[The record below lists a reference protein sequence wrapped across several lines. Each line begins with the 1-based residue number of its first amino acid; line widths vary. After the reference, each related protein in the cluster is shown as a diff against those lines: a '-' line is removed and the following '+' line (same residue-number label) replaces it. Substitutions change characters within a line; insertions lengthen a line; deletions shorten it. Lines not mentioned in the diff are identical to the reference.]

1 MKVWFD
7 GKIQPV
13 GESTVSV
20 MSHALHYGTA
30 VFEGIRSYKT
40 DFGYSPF
47 KLDAHILRLFR
58 SARAVGLQIPFSEE
72 EIGDAI
78 HQVMIENDLQ
88 EAYIRP
94 LAFFGEG
101 SMGLDVKSAARAN
114 PTHLMISAWS
124 WPSYFDGPGRG
135 LRATVSVHRR
145 RFSSPT
151 LSQAKAAGHYL
162 SSCCAHM
169 EAKGRGFDEAILL
182 DDENHLAEATAANLF
197 LVRDGLVST
206 PLPRNALRGITRETV
221 MELARAAGYRVVE
234 RSSTVADLL
243 NADEVFLT
251 GTACE
256 VVPVV
261 EVDGQAIGAGTV
273 GSVTFRIARLY
284 AQEIRRASTAGT
296 PRPTRPADRG
306 QSTARQM

>member
-1 MKVWFD
+1 MNIWFD
-7 GKIQPV
+7 GKIHPV
-13 GESTVSV
+13 GDSPVSV

-40 DFGYSPF
+40 NLGYSPF

-58 SARAVGLQIPFSEE
+58 SACAVGLQIPFSER
-72 EIGDAI
+72 EIAEAI
-78 HQVMIENDLQ
+78 NRVMMENDLQ

-94 LAFFGEG
+94 LVFFGAG
-101 SMGLDVKSAARAN
+101 SMGLDVRTTTSAN
-114 PTHLMISAWS
+114 PTHVMISAWS

-135 LRATVSVHRR
+135 LRAVISNHRR
-145 RFSSPT
+145 RFSSSA

-182 DDENHLAEATAANLF
+182 DDENHLAEASAANLF
-197 LVRDGLVST
+197 LVHDGLIST
-206 PLPRNALRGITRETV
+206 PFPYSALRGITRETV
-221 MELARAAGYRVVE
+221 MELARTAGYRVVE
-234 RSSTVADLL
+234 RSLSVADLL
-243 NADEVFLT
+243 SADEAFLT

-261 EVDGQAIGAGTV
+261 EVNGQSIGT
-273 GSVTFRIARLY
+273 GSVGRVTSRMAGLY
-284 AQEIRRASTAGT
+284 AQEVRREPVMSSPQPSKTAG
-296 PRPTRPADRG
+296 RRRPAV
-306 QSTARQM
+306 RQM